1 MSHVM
6 QDLDA
11 LVAAIAAAPRKG
23 VRRVVAVAGA
33 PASGK
38 STLAEEIAARLSA
51 AESAAQVVP
60 MDGFHMD
67 NQDLVDLGLLARKG
81 APNTFDAEGFVALAG
96 QLSQGG
102 VLAYPTFDRA
112 RDVTIPGGGSV
123 LAQCDTVVVEG
134 NYLLFDAPVWRALPE
149 IWDVSV
155 FLSVPEEEL
164 RRRLVERWLTH
175 GLSQEQAVQRAEEN
189 DLENAQLVQS
199 KRLPSDIVFV
209 NKDSQRL

>member
-1 MSHVM
+1 M

-23 VRRVVAVAGA
+23 ARRVVAVAGA

-38 STLAEEIAARLSA
+38 STLAEEIAARLRAAGSA
-51 AESAAQVVP
+51 VQVVP

-67 NQDLVDLGLLARKG
+67 NQDLVDLRLLARKG
-81 APNTFDAEGFVALAG
+81 APNTFDVEGFVALAG

-102 VLAYPTFDRA
+102 VQAYPTFDRA
-112 RDVTIPGGGSV
+112 RDVTIPGGGAVS
-123 LAQCDTVVVEG
+123 AQCDTVVVEG
-134 NYLLFDAPVWRALPE
+134 NYLLFDAPVWRALSD

-175 GLSQEQAVQRAEEN
+175 GLSQEQAEQRAEEN
-189 DLENAQLVQS
+189 DLTNARLVQS
-199 KRLPSDIVFV
+199 
-209 NKDSQRL
+209 QRLHADIEFQNTGAF

>member
-1 MSHVM
+1 MSRVM

-38 STLAEEIAARLSA
+38 STLAEEIAARLRAVGSV
-51 AESAAQVVP
+51 AQVVP

-112 RDVTIPGGGSV
+112 RDVTIPGGGAVS
-123 LAQCDTVVVEG
+123 ADCDTVVVEG

-175 GLSQEQAVQRAEEN
+175 GLSQEQAEQRAEEN

>member
-1 MSHVM
+1 M

-11 LVAAIAAAPRKG
+11 LVAAIAAAPHKG
-23 VRRVVAVAGA
+23 ARRVVAVAGA

-38 STLAEEIAARLSA
+38 STLAEEIAARLRAVGSA
-51 AESAAQVVP
+51 PQVVP

-81 APNTFDAEGFVALAG
+81 APDTFDAEGFVALAG

-112 RDVTIPGGGSV
+112 RDVTIPGGGAVS
-123 LAQCDTVVVEG
+123 ADCDTVVVEG
-134 NYLLFDAPVWRALPE
+134 NYLLFDAPVWRALSD

-155 FLSVPEEEL
+155 FLSVPEKEL

-189 DLENAQLVQS
+189 DLTNARLVQS
-199 KRLPSDIVFV
+199 
-209 NKDSQRL
+209 QRLRADIEFQNTGAF

>member
-1 MSHVM
+1 MSRVL
-6 QDLDA
+6 QDLEV
-11 LVAAIAAAPRKG
+11 LVAAIGAAPRKG
-23 VRRVVAVAGA
+23 ARRVVAVAGA

-38 STLAEEIAARLSA
+38 STLAEEIAVRLSA
-51 AESAAQVVP
+51 AGSAAQVVP

-112 RDVTIPGGGSV
+112 RDVTIPGGGAVS
-123 LAQCDTVVVEG
+123 ADCDTVVVEG
-134 NYLLFDAPVWRALPE
+134 NYLLFDAPVWRALPG

-189 DLENAQLVQS
+189 DLTNARLV
-199 KRLPSDIVFV
+199 R
-209 NKDSQRL
+209 SQRLRADVEFQNTGAF

>member
-1 MSHVM
+1 M

-23 VRRVVAVAGA
+23 ARRVVAVAGA

-38 STLAEEIAARLSA
+38 STLAEEIAARLSDTG
-51 AESAAQVVP
+51 SAAQVVP

-81 APNTFDAEGFVALAG
+81 APNTFDSEGFVALAG

-112 RDVTIPGGGSV
+112 RDVTIPGGGAVS
-123 LAQCDTVVVEG
+123 AQCDTVVVEG
-134 NYLLFDAPVWRALPE
+134 NYLLFDAPVWRALSD

-189 DLENAQLVQS
+189 DLTNARLVQS
-199 KRLPSDIVFV
+199 
-209 NKDSQRL
+209 QRLRADIEFQNTGAF